1 MRLHLGQVRE
11 MCVCVCACVR
21 VCEALPV
28 TAMCLTT
35 PQFLLKK
42 SEGNVLK
49 CQKNK
54 SSSES
59 CVLRFVN
66 HSVFNPDYIR
76 SM

>member
-1 MRLHLGQVRE
+1 MRLHLGQVRG
-11 MCVCVCACVR
+11 VCLC

-28 TAMCLTT
+28 TGMCLTT

-42 SEGNVLK
+42 SEETVLK

-54 SSSES
+54 RGSDSRDLW
-59 CVLRFVN
+59 CVN
-66 HSVFNPDYIR
+66 HPVFNPDHIR